1 VADPG
6 GTVALTLAWPAGQEK
21 VLHWRF
27 EGGRPVAEGAGP
39 VEEADVVLSAA
50 GPDAESLL
58 SGEVEPSV
66 AYMRGRLKA
75 AGDGALLLAFLE
87 STSGDRHEAW
97 VERVRS
103 LAAGGR

>member
-1 VADPG
+1 MADAR
-6 GTVALTLAWPAGQEK
+6 GTVALALVWPTGQEK

-27 EGGRPVAEGAGP
+27 EGGRPVAGGAGP
-39 VEEADVVLSAA
+39 VEDADVVLSAA

-66 AYMRGRLKA
+66 AFMRGRLKA

-87 STSGDRHEAW
+87 STAGDRHKAW
-97 VERVRS
+97 LERVRS